1 MTLRMNG
8 RERIT
13 RGQSTILKK
22 IAANLFFCVVNAI
35 NYI

>member
-1 MTLRMNG
+1 MTLCMNE

-22 IAANLFFCVVNAI
+22 NTANLFFCVVNAI